1 MKIHRIIEGTY
12 VNGPG
17 FRLGV
22 WVQGCIRN
30 CPGCFNKDAC
40 EATGGFYM
48 SVMEILELLKDIQGK
63 IKYFNPSVN
72 DSVLA
77 LDRKIANSL
86 GDLKIEINKAKGKD
100 DYSKAIEIAKDI
112 QISLIVERTAKANSK
127 K

>member
-22 WVQGCIRN
+22 WVQGCNRN
-30 CPGCFNKDAC
+30 CLGCFNKDAC

-48 SVMEILELLKDIQGK
+48 SVMEILELLKNQ
-63 IKYFNPSVN
+63 KYDGISISGGEPFNQKSE
-72 DSVLA
+72 LKE
-77 LDRKIANSL
+77 LLNSL
-86 GDLKIEINKAKGKD
+86 STDKKKNIIEFI
-100 DYSKAIEIAKDI
+100 
-112 QISLIVERTAKANSK
+112 K